1 MINEE
6 HMNQT
11 NSSKKRCQKSTQE
24 RLDDKIKQL
33 EKAQESQD
41 ALQKKIKT
49 LKDDIASLEGKRQQ
63 EIMAEY
69 GIDLHGLEAIL
80 ATHKEERGGE
90 G

>member
-11 NSSKKRCQKSTQE
+11 NSSKKRRQKSTQE

-63 EIMAEY
+63 EIMA
-69 GIDLHGLEAIL
+69 DLHGLEAIL